1 MKGCGMK
8 DNEGKI
14 HIDYNRT
21 MRERYDWRGGLREGF
36 RKKCGIFFPHTTGK
50 IPHFYV
56 CSLNPSLSC
65 LTDCV
70 SQ

>member
-21 MRERYDWRGGLREGF
+21 MRERYDWRGGLGEGF
-36 RKKCGIFFPHTTGK
+36 KE
-50 IPHFYV
+50 V
-56 CSLNPSLSC
+56 WN
-65 LTDCV
+65 
-70 SQ
+70 

>member
-21 MRERYDWRGGLREGF
+21 MRERYDWRGGLGEGF
-36 RKKCGIFFPHTTGK
+36 KKSVELTKFHTFLFVFEPFP
-50 IPHFYV
+50 
-56 CSLNPSLSC
+56 
-65 LTDCV
+65 
-70 SQ
+70 